1 MMKMIKYILRKL
13 YNENEEDI
21 GAIVGV
27 LIILVSIF
35 INGNIIYFII
45 SLFTTVHEDFIYLCY
60 LLGFFTIPVEV
71 KLFEFITRIIE
82 LKDEYKMNQQM
93 EEYRKIEQ
101 KKEEY
106 NND

>member
-1 MMKMIKYILRKL
+1 MNMIKYILRKL

-21 GAIVGV
+21 GAIVGTLS
-27 LIILVSIF
+27 LIAAIF
-35 INGNIIYFII
+35 INGHIIYFVI
-45 SLFTTVHEDFIYLCY
+45 SLFTTIHEDYIYLCY
-60 LLGFFTIPVEV
+60 VLGFFAIPVEG

-93 EEYRKIEQ
+93 EEYRKIEY

-106 NND
+106 KND